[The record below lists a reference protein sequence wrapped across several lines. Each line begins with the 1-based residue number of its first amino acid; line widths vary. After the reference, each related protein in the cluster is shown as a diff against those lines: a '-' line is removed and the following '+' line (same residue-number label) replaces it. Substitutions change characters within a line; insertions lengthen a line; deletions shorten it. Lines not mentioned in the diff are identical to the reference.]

1 MEPDLEYGIPM
12 ESPQNIYNTKGE
24 VTQES
29 QVREQPGAQQRYRF
43 SPTVWS
49 HILILGDDILF
60 LGLLVL
66 VLLLT
71 PHLNLELRV
80 SGHELINPWYLKIL
94 WGCLALIS
102 WSIAIRITQAQ
113 EFVNASNPFKSP
125 LYVLCA
131 LVLTFIIWVSLTYPI
146 IISGI
151 VYSRAL
157 LFFLILVAPALII
170 WRVLLAEAINLPRF
184 RCQAVILGINTAG
197 ETLVREL
204 RSAKRSSINIL
215 GYISEGLDG
224 RLHSDGLPVLG
235 GRSTLRRLIQSG
247 MVDMVIMAIDY
258 KASPELFQEAI
269 ESVQLGFSV
278 VPITMVYEN
287 FSGKIPV
294 EQIGDQWYMALQSK
308 GIIPLLYLFWHKVI
322 DLAFGL
328 LGTLV
333 LILIL
338 PVLGT
343 LIYLDSPGPIFY
355 SQERVGQ
362 YGRKFY
368 MRKFRSM
375 CINAQRPRSLV
386 WLAQGDVTKIG
397 RYLRATHLDELPQ
410 ALNILRG
417 EMSLIGPRP
426 EREEYIS
433 ELGKASWFYRCR
445 LNVKP
450 GLTGWAQVNYG
461 YGNTSQDELVKLQYD
476 LYYIKHRSFML
487 DICIILKTIVEVV
500 LCHGK

>member
-1 MEPDLEYGIPM
+1 MQPDLEYGIPM
-12 ESPQNIYNTKGE
+12 EPSQSVALPEGE
-24 VTQES
+24 ITQEP
-29 QVREQPGAQQRYRF
+29 QVRELPGAQRRHRF
-43 SPTVWS
+43 SQTVWR
-49 HILILGDDILF
+49 HILILGDEILF
-60 LGLLVL
+60 LALLALVL
-66 VLLLT
+66 VLT

-80 SGHELINPWYLKIL
+80 SSHELNPWYLKIL
-94 WGCLALIS
+94 WGFLALIS
-102 WSIAIRITQAQ
+102 WSVAVRITQAQ
-113 EFVNASNPFKSP
+113 ELANASNPFKSP
-125 LYVLCA
+125 LCVLFA
-131 LVLTFIIWVSLTYPI
+131 LVLMLIFWVMLTYPI

-151 VYSRAL
+151 VYSRAV
-157 LFFLILVAPALII
+157 LFFLILAAPALGV
-170 WRVLLAEAINLPRF
+170 WRVTFAEIINLPRF
-184 RCQAVILGINTAG
+184 RRQAVIVGVNTAG

-247 MVDMVIMAIDY
+247 MIDMVIMAIDY

-278 VPITMVYEN
+278 VPLTIVYEN

-343 LIYLDSPGPIFY
+343 LICLDSPGPIFFN
-355 SQERVGQ
+355 QERVGQ

-368 MRKFRSM
+368 LRKFRSM
-375 CINAQRPRSLV
+375 CINAERPGSPV
-386 WLAQGDVTKIG
+386 WLTQGDVTKIG

-426 EREEYIS
+426 EREEYVS
-433 ELGKASWFYRCR
+433 ELGKANWFYRCR

-487 DICIILKTIVEVV
+487 DICIILRTIVEVV
-500 LCHGK
+500 LCHGT